1 MPGEMA
7 DHVALAKSPEAVAN
21 PPLMLMLPMTG
32 IAMAGAVNTADI
44 STMPLQTVFLNMFQL
59 LR

>member
-1 MPGEMA
+1 MA

-44 STMPLQTVFLNMFQL
+44 STMPLQRVFLNMFQL